1 MLLGTRFAGGDWRR
15 AVIPLTDCLSAAAVA
30 AGAIQDR
37 RSDGQPVQRRYALY
51 QLRIR
56 ES

>member
-1 MLLGTRFAGGDWRR
+1 MLLGTRSAGGDWRR
-15 AVIPLTDCLSAAAVA
+15 AVLPLTDCLSAAAVA
-30 AGAIQDR
+30 AGVIQDR